1 MSNVMKIIILFVA
14 LAGILIACGVIFFN
28 WTGNE
33 EVLPPALQD
42 PAQATQTEQA
52 K

>member
-1 MSNVMKIIILFVA
+1 MSNVMKVLIIFGA
-14 LAGILIACGVIFFN
+14 LLGIVIACGVIFFN

-42 PAQATQTEQA
+42 PVKSEAT

>member
-1 MSNVMKIIILFVA
+1 MSNFMKVTLIFLA
-14 LAGILIACGVIFFN
+14 LAGIFIACGVIFFN

-33 EVLPPALQD
+33 EVLPPVLQD
-42 PAQATQTEQA
+42 PVKSEAT